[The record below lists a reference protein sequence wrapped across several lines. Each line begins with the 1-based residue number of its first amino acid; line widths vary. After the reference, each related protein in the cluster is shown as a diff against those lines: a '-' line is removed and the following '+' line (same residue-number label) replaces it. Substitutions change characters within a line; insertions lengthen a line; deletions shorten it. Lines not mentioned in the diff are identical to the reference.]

1 MRRLTAFWRHVMMT
15 RMNNKP
21 LQEFPQENEGEPG
34 EQSKARPNLLTK
46 WMESLA
52 RLGLGEPAL
61 RIGTNVLTILLVV
74 AVAWLMQTLY
84 RQANLGWTPNVKAA
98 AEPTSTPVLDP
109 AQLPAEI
116 SMALDGISRHAN
128 LHTTIPSRPRVD
140 VTKYTVQQGDT
151 LFGIAEK
158 FGLNPTTIL
167 FGNYNTLKD
176 FPNRLK
182 PGQELNILPVN
193 GTYYEW
199 VETDSLTTV
208 ANFFGVETEA
218 IINFPGNHLDP
229 DAIGDLSHPNIA
241 GGTWLVVPGGKRQF
255 TSWTAPASLVISD
268 PNPRVWGPGVCSGIN
283 YVQVGYG
290 TFVYPTTAHWLSGTP
305 YAPELRHFG
314 VDFAGQTGNAIF
326 ATDAGTVVYSG
337 WNDWGYGNL
346 IIIDHG
352 NGWQS
357 LYAHLMDGGIG
368 VSCGQNVGQGDVIGG
383 IGMTGGTSTGPHLHF
398 ELFNATYGRVNP
410 LDWLPAP

>member
-1 MRRLTAFWRHVMMT
+1 
-15 RMNNKP
+15 MNNQP
-21 LQEFPQENEGEPG
+21 LQEFPQDTEGEAG

-84 RQANLGWTPNVKAA
+84 KQANLGWTPGVKAA
-98 AEPTSTPVLDP
+98 AEPTSTPVLNP

-116 SMALDGISRHAN
+116 SLAMDGIARQAN
-128 LHTTIPSRPRVD
+128 LHTTIPSRPRMD
-140 VTKYTVQQGDT
+140 VVKYIVQKGDSI
-151 LFGIAEK
+151 FVIADK
-158 FGLNPTTIL
+158 FGLKPTTIL

-176 FPNRLK
+176 SPDLLK
-182 PGQELNILPVN
+182 PDQQLNILPVD
-193 GTYYEW
+193 GTYYQW

-208 ANFFGVETEA
+208 AKYFGVDPEA

-229 DAIGDLSHPNIA
+229 DAIGDLAHPNIA
-241 GGTWLVVPGGKRQF
+241 GGTWLVVPGGKREF
-255 TSWTAPASLVISD
+255 TSWTAPAQLVRS
-268 PNPRVWGPGVCSGIN
+268 NPSTHVWGPGVCGGIS

-290 TFVYPTTAHWLSGTP
+290 TFVYPTVEHWLSGTP
-305 YAPELRHFG
+305 FLPELRHFG
-314 VDFAGQTGNAIF
+314 VDFAGAQGNAVY

-357 LYAHLMDGGIG
+357 LYAHLSQINVG
-368 VSCGQNVGQGDVIGG
+368 CGQNVGQGDTIGLV
-383 IGMTGGTSTGPHLHF
+383 GMTGGTSTGPHLHF
-398 ELFNATYGRVNP
+398 ELMNATYGYVNP
-410 LDWLPAP
+410 LEWLRAP